1 MRDALAGRNSCDKP
15 NDRLDYFQLLS
26 AKRGGRKSL
35 HGFAKTMREM
45 HPQFPLEQQCSHSEE
60 RFQLVFARNAM
71 EILNDQPDCRL
82 QPSGRGLLI
91 LGETEDA
98 VSRPVGILK
107 SAYGDKLNVGPVTIR
122 YRYERNVEEP
132 HMGLR
137 VSCPARYC
145 DAVRSNLDA
154 RGARL
159 LATET
164 AFSLTVIRASAR
176 LAVLLGYSRFLTTLT
191 EGHGKVAMWFSH
203 YAPVTTPPPGGAAA

>member
-1 MRDALAGRNSCDKP
+1 
-15 NDRLDYFQLLS
+15 
-26 AKRGGRKSL
+26 
-35 HGFAKTMREM
+35 M
-45 HPQFPLEQQCSHSEE
+45 HLQFPLEQQCSHCEE

-71 EILNDQPDCRL
+71 EILGNEPDCKL

-107 SAYGDKLNVGPVTIR
+107 SAYGDKLTVGPVMIR

-137 VSCPARYC
+137 ISCPVRYSE
-145 DAVRSNLDA
+145 AVRSNLDA

-159 LATET
+159 VSTET
-164 AFSLTVIRASAR
+164 AFALTVIRASAP
-176 LAVLLGYSRFLTTLT
+176 LSAVLGYSQFLTTLT
-191 EGHGKVAMWFSH
+191 EGHGRVTLWFSH
-203 YAPVTTPPPGGAAA
+203 YAPVPTPPPGGAAA